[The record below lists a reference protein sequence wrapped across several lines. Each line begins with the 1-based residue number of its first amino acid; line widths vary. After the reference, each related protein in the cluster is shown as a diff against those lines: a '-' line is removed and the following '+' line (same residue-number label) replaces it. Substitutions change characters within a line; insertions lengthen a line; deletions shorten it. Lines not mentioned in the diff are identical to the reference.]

1 MSEGDNSVFS
11 EGGITPVDP
20 QGGGMDDK
28 DQENAS
34 GNESEEV
41 DDIELIFTTDESKDM
56 SNLQVF
62 FSFSHLKKAGIA
74 TCTIMHANVPIAVNI

>member
-11 EGGITPVDP
+11 EGVTTPMDP
-20 QGGGMDDK
+20 NATAAGDDK
-28 DQENAS
+28 QEDNAS

-56 SNLQVF
+56 SNLQVGQR
-62 FSFSHLKKAGIA
+62 L
-74 TCTIMHANVPIAVNI
+74 P

>member
-11 EGGITPVDP
+11 EGGTTPIDP
-20 QGGGMDDK
+20 NAAAANEEK
-28 DQENAS
+28 QEDNAS

-56 SNLQVF
+56 SNLQVRA
-62 FSFSHLKKAGIA
+62 LK
-74 TCTIMHANVPIAVNI
+74 MSEH

>member
-11 EGGITPVDP
+11 EGTTPLEQNTAP
-20 QGGGMDDK
+20 DDK
-28 DQENAS
+28 LDQENAS

-56 SNLQVF
+56 SNLQV
-62 FSFSHLKKAGIA
+62 
-74 TCTIMHANVPIAVNI
+74 TIYYLIDFLFMHFLFIDR

>member
-11 EGGITPVDP
+11 EGTTPLDP
-20 QGGGMDDK
+20 NAAADDK
-28 DQENAS
+28 QDQENAS

-56 SNLQVF
+56 SNLQVTTVF
-62 FSFSHLKKAGIA
+62 
-74 TCTIMHANVPIAVNI
+74 

>member
-11 EGGITPVDP
+11 EGVATPMDP
-20 QGGGMDDK
+20 NVSAIGDDK
-28 DQENAS
+28 NEENAS

-56 SNLQVF
+56 SNLQVI
-62 FSFSHLKKAGIA
+62 SYVMNSH
-74 TCTIMHANVPIAVNI
+74 

>member
-11 EGGITPVDP
+11 EGGLAPGELRAGA
-20 QGGGMDDK
+20 QDDK
-28 DQENAS
+28 LEHEAS

-56 SNLQVF
+56 SNLQVR
-62 FSFSHLKKAGIA
+62 L
-74 TCTIMHANVPIAVNI
+74 

>member
-11 EGGITPVDP
+11 EGGTTPLEQNIAP
-20 QGGGMDDK
+20 DDK
-28 DQENAS
+28 QDQDAS

-56 SNLQVF
+56 SNLQASDHTKNSAFVF
-62 FSFSHLKKAGIA
+62 ITIIYILNRWMLISF
-74 TCTIMHANVPIAVNI
+74 